1 MITITMQITERMFK
15 KCVGRPPREGE
26 MQEFAELWEDY
37 YWEDLISGDWSE
49 HFDEGGE

>member
-1 MITITMQITERMFK
+1 MITITMQITKRMFK

-37 YWEDLISGDWSE
+37 EWEDLISGDWSE
-49 HFDEGGE
+49 HFEGGE